1 MGFLLRLFVGGSSLP
16 WIIGGIMLLL
26 ASGFTWLKI
35 HDYNVWEQATNAFN
49 AAQEQLFQ
57 QKQEEFNQQT
67 LVINDNGDK
76 IKQEAFQKEQD
87 IIQTNNTIQQKAV
100 DLAPDETRQSSI
112 YLKNIMKQLQDTYG
126 VKK

>member
-1 MGFLLRLFVGGSSLP
+1 MMFLLRFFLMTKFGLILTLLITLSGSFY
-16 WIIGGIMLLL
+16 G
-26 ASGFTWLKI
+26 WLYM
-35 HDYNVWEQATNAFN
+35 HDKSITETATNAFN

-87 IIQTNNTIQQKAV
+87 LIQTNNTIQQKAV

-112 YLKNIMKQLQDTYG
+112 YLKNIMKQLQNTYG

>member
-1 MGFLLRLFVGGSSLP
+1 MFLLRFFLMTKFGLILTLLITLSGSFY
-16 WIIGGIMLLL
+16 G
-26 ASGFTWLKI
+26 WLYM
-35 HDYNVWEQATNAFN
+35 HDKSITETATNAFN

-87 IIQTNNTIQQKAV
+87 LIQTNNTIQQKAV

-112 YLKNIMKQLQDTYG
+112 YLKNIMKQLQNTYG